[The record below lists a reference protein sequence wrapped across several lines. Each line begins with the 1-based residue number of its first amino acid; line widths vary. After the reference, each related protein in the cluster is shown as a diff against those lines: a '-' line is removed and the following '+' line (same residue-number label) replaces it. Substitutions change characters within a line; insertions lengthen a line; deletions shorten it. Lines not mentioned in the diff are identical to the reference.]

1 MRHVADKVGSQEVL
15 KLEEEN
21 QNKNS
26 SKVVIKGTHFEE
38 NEGNSIKKI

>member
-1 MRHVADKVGSQEVL
+1 VADKVGSQEVL

-38 NEGNSIKKI
+38 NEVNPIKKF